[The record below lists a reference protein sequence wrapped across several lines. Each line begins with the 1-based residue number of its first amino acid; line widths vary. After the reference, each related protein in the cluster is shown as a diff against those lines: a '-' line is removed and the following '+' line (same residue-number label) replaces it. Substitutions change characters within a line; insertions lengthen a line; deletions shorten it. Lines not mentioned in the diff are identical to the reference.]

1 MTNAALHNHDT
12 EQAVLGGLILA
23 CQNGD
28 EKRIAATT
36 GLLKPASFYSAPHRM
51 IYAQILALLQANQP
65 VDVMTLDARLKSVGE
80 DDRAGGFAY
89 LVELVKNIPSAA
101 NLVAHARLVRDY
113 AVRRY
118 AMGKLADATELLS
131 TASGDPV
138 ADQITA
144 IHGILAEINDYA
156 STGER
161 RGLRHVR
168 EISQHWIDDLEKRQ
182 TQPDY
187 ATGFTSGI
195 PSLDKLIAPKNIPAG
210 SLVVVGA
217 RPKMGKSAL
226 MVSVMDHFADT
237 HGGVAAFSLEMPDD
251 QIWER
256 YIAQKSRVNANRFY
270 TGMDDA
276 EWGALSSAMGVALDR
291 QLFIDDTPGISLSH
305 IQREVRRLRA
315 DGVKLSLIAVDY
327 LTLMQAEKAERND
340 LAYGLITK
348 GLKALAKEID
358 GVVLLLTQLN
368 RNLESRSDKRPMPS
382 DSRDTGQIEQD
393 CDMWIGLYRDDV
405 YHEDSPY
412 AGTIE
417 MILRMNRHGGSGT
430 AVAGFHAG
438 QIIPL
443 EQSVMETMRANA
455 EEAAAANR
463 KPYKRGGF
471 DG

>member
-1 MTNAALHNHDT
+1 
-12 EQAVLGGLILA
+12 
-23 CQNGD
+23 
-28 EKRIAATT
+28 
-36 GLLKPASFYSAPHRM
+36 
-51 IYAQILALLQANQP
+51 
-65 VDVMTLDARLKSVGE
+65 
-80 DDRAGGFAY
+80 
-89 LVELVKNIPSAA
+89 
-101 NLVAHARLVRDY
+101 
-113 AVRRY
+113 
-118 AMGKLADATELLS
+118 
-131 TASGDPV
+131 
-138 ADQITA
+138 
-144 IHGILAEINDYA
+144 
-156 STGER
+156 
-161 RGLRHVR
+161 
-168 EISQHWIDDLEKRQ
+168 
-182 TQPDY
+182 
-187 ATGFTSGI
+187 
-195 PSLDKLIAPKNIPAG
+195 
-210 SLVVVGA
+210 
-217 RPKMGKSAL
+217 L
-226 MVSVMDHFADT
+226 MVSVMDHFADIY
-237 HGGVAAFSLEMPDD
+237 GGVAAFSLEMPDD

-405 YHEDSPY
+405 YHQDSPY